1 MATETAF
8 FLIVF
13 VCHSH
18 KYVLILVH
26 ILAHSCSLTLLF
38 VRKEDHT
45 HRKMC
50 VAIAMFEKVMFEMQ

>member
-13 VCHSH
+13 VCYVH

-45 HRKMC
+45 QKNVC
-50 VAIAMFEKVMFEMQ
+50 CNSDV